1 MLVADSKRAAIETD
15 LGKYRLAGTG
25 DGERLL
31 PVLPRHTF
39 FLAKVL
45 EPVETHHKV
54 IKQIR
59 ANDIIPT
66 YAFIVGEIGIQKV
79 RVQRRG
85 KNRGDVEIFL
95 VAAAVGKEETGLGY
109 PIL

>member
-1 MLVADSKRAAIETD
+1 MLVADSKRAAIETE
-15 LGKYRLAGTG
+15 LGKYRPAGTG
-25 DGERLL
+25 DAERLL

-39 FLAKVL
+39 SLAKVI

-79 RVQRRG
+79 RVQRRRQ
-85 KNRGDVEIFL
+85 KRGALWIFL
-95 VAAAVGKEETGLGY
+95 VAAALGKEETGLGY